1 MEYFFLWENNMFTLE
16 NAKKVLSEKKQ
27 EHILKYFDTLTEEQK
42 ETLLKQIENI
52 NWADIQMIGKETS
65 LTRGE
70 FSVPPAVSIAE
81 ISQKK
86 EEYLAAGINSI
97 KKGEVAAVLLAG
109 GMGTRLGFDLPKGCF
124 NVGET
129 HELYIFECLINNLLD
144 VVKMTGVY
152 IPLYIMTSE
161 KNDKSTRQFFAEHKY
176 FGYDET
182 FVKFFIQDM
191 ACAVDYDGKL
201 LLEEKGRLATSPN
214 GNGGWFT
221 SMVKS
226 GLDKDLHARR
236 VKWINIF
243 AVDNVLQRIADPVFV
258 GATILGNYE
267 SASKVV
273 RKVDPHEKMGLL
285 CLEDGKPSIVEYYE
299 MSKEMAEARDEDG
312 SLKYKYGVTLNY
324 LFALDKLEEI
334 VNNQLDV
341 HVVEKKIPY
350 INEKGELTSPTE
362 PNGYKFE
369 LLVLD
374 MIHMMENNLAFEV
387 EREKEFAPI
396 KNLHG
401 SDSVDSARELLKK
414 NGITL

>member
-1 MEYFFLWENNMFTLE
+1 MITITEAEALL
-16 NAKKVLSEKKQ
+16 KEKKQ
-27 EHILKYFDTLTEEQK
+27 AHILKYFDTLDEQSK
-42 ETLLKQIENI
+42 NEFLAQIENI
-52 NWADIQMIGKETS
+52 NWSDFSKIGSSSTS
-65 LTRGE
+65 QRGK
-70 FSVPPAVSIAE
+70 FNPPPALSIDE
-81 ISQKK
+81 ISKNK
-86 EEYLAAGINSI
+86 AAYESIGLEAI

-124 NVGET
+124 NVGLT
-129 HELYIFECLINNLLD
+129 HPLYIFECLINNLLD
-144 VVKMTGVY
+144 VVKLAGVY
-152 IPLYIMTSE
+152 VPLYIMTSE
-161 KNDKSTRQFFAEHKY
+161 KNDAATKAFFTEHDY
-176 FGYDET
+176 FGYNKD

-191 ACAVDYDGKL
+191 ACAVDYKGKL

-221 SMVKS
+221 SMIKA
-226 GLDKDLHARR
+226 GLDKDLHARN

-258 GATILGNYE
+258 GATIEGKYQ

-273 RKVDPHEKMGLL
+273 RKVEPHEKMGLL

-299 MSKEMAEARDEDG
+299 MSKEMAEAKDADG
-312 SLKYKYGVTLNY
+312 SLTYKYGVTLNY
-324 LFALDKLEEI
+324 LFSLEKLEQI
-334 VNNQLDV
+334 VNTSLEI

-350 INEKGELTSPTE
+350 IDDDGNKVSPTE

-374 MIHMMENNLAFEV
+374 MVHMMDNNLAFEV
-387 EREKEFAPI
+387 ERKLEFAPI

-401 SDSVDSARELLKK
+401 TDSVDSARELLKL
-414 NGITL
+414 NNVTL

>member
-1 MEYFFLWENNMFTLE
+1 MTFNDAQKLLTGKNQSQ
-16 NAKKVLSEKKQ
+16 V
-27 EHILKYFDTLTEEQK
+27 LKYFDNLNEEEKQG
-42 ETLLKQIENI
+42 LLKQIENI
-52 NWADIQMIGKETS
+52 NWADLNKIGS
-65 LTRGE
+65 SSQSQRGE
-70 FSVPPAVSIAE
+70 FAPPPALSIDE
-81 ISQKK
+81 ITSNKAVYEK
-86 EEYLAAGINSI
+86 AGLEAI

-124 NVGET
+124 DVGQT
-129 HELYIFECLINNLLD
+129 RHLYIFECLINNLLD
-144 VVKMTGVY
+144 VVKQAGVY
-152 IPLYIMTSE
+152 VPLYIMTSE
-161 KNDKSTRQFFAEHKY
+161 KNDEATKGFFEKNNY
-176 FGYDET
+176 FGYDKS

-221 SMVKS
+221 SMVKA
-226 GLDKDLHARR
+226 GLDKDLHARG

-243 AVDNVLQRIADPVFV
+243 AVDNVLQKIADPVFV
-258 GATILGNYE
+258 GATIQGKYQ

-273 RKVDPHEKMGLL
+273 RKVEPHEKMGLL

-299 MSKEMAEARDEDG
+299 MSKEMAEAQDSDG
-312 SLKYKYGVTLNY
+312 SLTYKFGVILNY
-324 LFALDKLEEI
+324 LFALDKLEQI
-334 VNNQLDV
+334 VNESLEV

-350 INEKGELTSPTE
+350 IDNNGNKVSPTE

-374 MIHMMENNLAFEV
+374 MVHMMDNNLAFEV
-387 EREKEFAPI
+387 ERTKEFAPI

-401 SDSVDSARELLKK
+401 TDSVDSARELLKL
-414 NGITL
+414 NNITL

>member
-1 MEYFFLWENNMFTLE
+1 MFTKSDAEKILKENN
-16 NAKKVLSEKKQ
+16 Q
-27 EHILKYFDTLTEEQK
+27 EQVLKYFDGLDDGKKSEF
-42 ETLLKQIENI
+42 LAQIENI
-52 NWADIQMIGKETS
+52 NWSDIKMIGKETA
-65 LTRGE
+65 LQRGK
-70 FSVPPAVSIAE
+70 FTVPPAVSIEE
-81 ISQKK
+81 IESNKAK
-86 EEYLAAGINSI
+86 YEEAGIKAIKNS
-97 KKGEVAAVLLAG
+97 EVAAVLLAG

-124 NVGET
+124 NVGQT
-129 HELYIFECLINNLLD
+129 RELYIFECLINNLMD
-144 VVKMTGVY
+144 VVKLTGAYV
-152 IPLYIMTSE
+152 PLYIMTSE
-161 KNDKSTRQFFAEHKY
+161 KNDKSTRDFFESHNY
-176 FGYDET
+176 FGYDKT

-191 ACAVDYDGKL
+191 ACAVDYNGKL

-221 SMVKS
+221 SMVKA
-226 GLDKDLHARR
+226 GLDKDLHARN

-273 RKVDPHEKMGLL
+273 RKVEPHEKMGLL

-299 MSKEMAEARDEDG
+299 MSKEMAESRVADG
-312 SLKYKYGVTLNY
+312 SLEYKYGVILNY
-324 LFALDKLEEI
+324 LFSLDKLEKI
-334 VNNQLDV
+334 VSNQLSV

-350 INEKGELTSPTE
+350 INENGEKISPEE

-374 MIHMMENNLAFEV
+374 MIHMMDNNLAFEV

-401 SDSVDSARELLKK
+401 TDSVDSARELLIK
-414 NGITL
+414 NGVKL